1 MKLTI
6 ETGDIDV
13 WMILPIPVVIYHP
26 TEKILEVGGYFLK
39 YFLTINIKFK

>member
-6 ETGDIDV
+6 DLGSIDV
-13 WMILPIPVVIYHP
+13 WMLIPTPVTIYHP
-26 TEKILEVGGYFLK
+26 SEKTLEIGGYFLK